1 MSSMLSLL
9 VLPHSPGVACDIN
22 PQSEKGVLARI
33 KIFGTYTI
41 MMDEDGE
48 IRDEFLPDEFEG
60 FESAEEEKY

>member
-33 KIFGTYTI
+33 KIFGTYTT
-41 MMDEDGE
+41 MMDEDEAVYDDAPGNESGE
-48 IRDEFLPDEFEG
+48 FVDEED
-60 FESAEEEKY
+60 EKY